1 MQSISDSVPNQDLN
15 CASPSTSSHMLNNSA
30 MDSVAS
36 VAGNSNDFK
45 NLTSLG
51 EVQRIIGLSLSKI
64 QLGRNQRGGLP
75 LHKNLLVATVLNKA
89 RDLYMQETMY
99 MNYKM
104 MVNGQFAAAAA
115 SASGHQGVSAA
126 SNMMQAAAAGV
137 VHQSPYG
144 PPHGY
149 HYQGANHSNAC
160 DQEDLEPQTE
170 ANEADYDEDSESDVE
185 DECDQ
190 PIVSSSAGN
199 NNNNNNNNLRAV
211 VGAQANLA
219 YSTMQQQQHNNQVL
233 QSPGGGGGGMTNSL
247 HSSMPLQPNNNNN
260 NNKPLAGN
268 SNAVQQQQQQQQQNS
283 DEGFIE
289 DPDCDC
295 DARNYGTSES
305 RVPFQYC
312 YHCAPF
318 HPSNGRGPTLVPS
331 PSCPSSPGPPSTGSS
346 GSGSSS
352 VTSNAVSSTATTSMM
367 LSSSNSTVTSSTMT
381 SSSSSATTTTTTLYD
396 MDAQVTHAGQLSP
409 SRGTKRCRSLSL
421 DTTEDDDDDEND
433 ILDESTKKKRRE
445 SSEDSSSSSPD
456 TSLQDESGYQSD
468 SSQHEMFHPA
478 FRGATSTPT
487 SETCNVP
494 GGGPGSGGQT
504 MEIDQITSL
513 VSIFS
518 FGQQI
523 MAAAAAANKSTRT
536 STSVGNTMGSSSSTT
551 QPQGQDLEDAEDKKG
566 EAGGGGPSSED
577 SDSESDTSSDSGHS
591 SDDHE
596 AAKEAEELSSSV
608 VVASSQPPDLCATT
622 VPSAV
627 ASEAPP
633 CVEVASL

>member
-1 MQSISDSVPNQDLN
+1 
-15 CASPSTSSHMLNNSA
+15 MLNNSA

-115 SASGHQGVSAA
+115 SASNHHQGVSAA
-126 SNMMQAAAAGV
+126 SNMMQAAAAAG

-144 PPHGY
+144 SPHGY

-190 PIVSSSAGN
+190 PIVSNSAHHAN
-199 NNNNNNNNLRAV
+199 NIVVNNNLRSSMV

-219 YSTMQQQQHNNQVL
+219 AYSAMQQQHHNNQIL
-233 QSPGGGGGGMTNSL
+233 QSPGGGNGMANSL
-247 HSSMPLQPNNNNN
+247 HSMPLQPNNIN
-260 NNKPLAGN
+260 NNKPVAGN
-268 SNAVQQQQQQQQQNS
+268 SNAVQQHHHQQQNS

-331 PSCPSSPGPPSTGSS
+331 PSCPSSPGPSS
-346 GSGSSS
+346 GSGGSS
-352 VTSNAVSSTATTSMM
+352 VTSSAVSSTATTSLM
-367 LSSSNSTVTSSTMT
+367 LSSSSTVTSSTMT
-381 SSSSSATTTTTTLYD
+381 SSSSATTTTTTTLYD

-409 SRGTKRCRSLSL
+409 PSRGTKRCRSLSL
-421 DTTEDDDDDEND
+421 DTTEDDDEND

-445 SSEDSSSSSPD
+445 SSEDSSSSPD
-456 TSLQDESGYQSD
+456 TSLEDESGYQSD

-487 SETCNVP
+487 SETCSVP
-494 GGGPGSGGQT
+494 GGPGSGGQT

-536 STSVGNTMGSSSSTT
+536 SPTSGVGNTVVVGSPSSPPP
-551 QPQGQDLEDAEDKKG
+551 PQGGQDLEDAEDKKG

-596 AAKEAEELSSSV
+596 AAKEAEELSSV
-608 VVASSQPPDLCATT
+608 VVSQPPDLCTTT
-622 VPSAV
+622 VPLAV
-627 ASEAPP
+627 ASEALP